1 MSERTILSGKAL
13 TKGFGTGANRSE
25 VVRNLDL
32 AIEAGSFTLIKGPS
46 GCGKS
51 TLLAMLA
58 GLTQPDGGEVRI
70 GGVDVWALPRGQ
82 RDRLRL
88 NQMGFI
94 FQGAV
99 LFPALPAREQV
110 ALILTEMGRPRHEAL
125 AAADEALTAVGLA
138 DRAHLLPAA
147 LSGGEKQRVAIAM
160 GLAKRPSLIF
170 ADEPTSALDTENAAA
185 VARLLTSYAEAVGA
199 AVLCV
204 THDDRLQPYADRVLF
219 MRAGRIEAEQIIKD
233 PKTCTF

>member
-1 MSERTILSGKAL
+1 MDDQVILTGQSL
-13 TKGFGTGANRSE
+13 RKGFGGGSKRIE
-25 VVRNLDL
+25 VVRALDL
-32 AIEAGSFTLIKGPS
+32 RVKKGSFTLIRGPS

-58 GLTQPDGGEVRI
+58 GLTAPDSGSVQLGGADI
-70 GGVDVWALPRGQ
+70 WSLPRGE

-99 LFPALPAREQV
+99 LFPALAAREQV
-110 ALILTEMGRPRHEAL
+110 AFLLTEMGTSRPDAMNAADQAL
-125 AAADEALTAVGLA
+125 AAVGLA
-138 DRAHLLPAA
+138 DRAHLLPSA

-160 GLAKRPSLIF
+160 ALSKRPSLIF

-185 VARLLTSYAEAVGA
+185 VGQLLRAHAATVGA

-204 THDDRLQPYADRVLF
+204 THDDRLQSHADRVLF
-219 MRAGRIEAEQIIKD
+219 MRAGQIEAEQMIKESSR
-233 PKTCTF
+233 CAL

>member
-1 MSERTILSGKAL
+1 MHEHTILSCRAL
-13 TKGFGTGANRSE
+13 ARGFGRGPQRLE
-25 VVRNLDL
+25 VVRGLDL
-32 AIEAGSFTLIKGPS
+32 KVEAGSFTLIKGPS

-58 GLTQPDGGEVRI
+58 GLTQPDAGDVRI
-70 GGVDVWALPRGQ
+70 GNIDVWTLPRSE

-99 LFPALPAREQV
+99 LFPALTAREQV
-110 ALILTEMGRPRHEAL
+110 ALILTEMGRPRREAFAMADQAL
-125 AAADEALTAVGLA
+125 AAVGLA
-138 DRAHLLPAA
+138 ERAGLRPAA

-160 GLAKRPSLIF
+160 SLAKRPSLIF

-185 VARLLTSYAEAVGA
+185 VARLLNSYATAVGA

-204 THDDRLQPYADRVLF
+204 THDDRLQPYADRLLF

-233 PKTCTF
+233 PKRCAS